1 MTNQNFN
8 TNNDDVIMSEALV
21 DEESD
26 NLSMNIMDNWSI
38 DIIDYVDPSTGDS
51 IQRHVGDVMKKSRSF
66 VKLINKSSILMNY
79 VSNLKKQFKI
89 NRSLQLDCKSRW
101 NSSYHLVEGMLMY
114 KKIINKINSEKYDIG
129 INKKQTTKLSSME
142 FDQDDWK
149 MLELIEFVLKP
160 VVHATQLVSGSKYPT
175 IGISYFVIFQ
185 IREFLE
191 DVSDYSVN
199 DSKILHY
206 LKSLILKQVQ
216 KYFFNN
222 YTQLEIMKVRFF
234 Y

>member
-1 MTNQNFN
+1 MICNGLGFWIRIKQDSSSSIVPTTSTNTDEIDSDEEDLTDDLQLVPQSSQLNNSSSFITSLNQSLLMTNQNFN

-26 NLSMNIMDNWSI
+26 NLSMNIMDNWSN

-114 KKIINKINSEKYDIG
+114 KK
-129 INKKQTTKLSSME
+129 L
-142 FDQDDWK
+142 
-149 MLELIEFVLKP
+149 
-160 VVHATQLVSGSKYPT
+160 
-175 IGISYFVIFQ
+175 
-185 IREFLE
+185 
-191 DVSDYSVN
+191 
-199 DSKILHY
+199 
-206 LKSLILKQVQ
+206 
-216 KYFFNN
+216 
-222 YTQLEIMKVRFF
+222 
-234 Y
+234 